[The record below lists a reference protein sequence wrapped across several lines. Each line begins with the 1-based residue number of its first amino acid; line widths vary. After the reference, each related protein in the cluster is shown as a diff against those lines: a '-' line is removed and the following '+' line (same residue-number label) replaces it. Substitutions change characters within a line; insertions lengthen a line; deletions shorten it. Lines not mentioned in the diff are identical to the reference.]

1 MANDFKRYTKTSC
14 TTSTGAS
21 ADAVYTVP
29 STSGTGAMETVVI
42 GIYLS
47 NKAATGVTAS
57 VFLDAGTGTGDD
69 VYLVK
74 DATIPAG
81 ASLEVVS
88 GGKVVVQGNGTVND
102 IVRVSC
108 GTASSLD
115 AVVSVLEDV

>member
-29 STSGTGAMETVVI
+29 SSGSAMETVVI
-42 GIYLS
+42 GIYLT
-47 NKAATGVTAS
+47 NKTANGVTAS
-57 VFLDAGTGTGDD
+57 VFLDTHAGTSTD
-69 VYLVK
+69 VYLLK

-81 ASLEVVS
+81 SALEVVS
-88 GGKVVVQGNGTVND
+88 GGKVVLQGTGSAND
-102 IVRVSC
+102 AIRVSC
-108 GTASSLD
+108 GTATALD

>member
-1 MANDFKRYTKTSC
+1 MANDFKRYTKANV
-14 TTSTGAS
+14 TTSTGTS

-29 STSGTGAMETVVI
+29 STGSVAMETVVI

-47 NKAATGVTAS
+47 NTGTTGVTGS

-69 VYLVK
+69 IYVVK
-74 DATIPAG
+74 DATVPAG
-81 ASLEVVS
+81 SSLEVIS
-88 GGKVVVQGNGTVND
+88 GGKLVVQGNGTVND

-115 AVVSVLEDV
+115 ATVSVLEDV

>member
-29 STSGTGAMETVVI
+29 SSGSAMETVII

-69 VYLVK
+69 VYLLK

>member
-29 STSGTGAMETVVI
+29 SSGSAMETVVI

-57 VFLDAGTGTGDD
+57 VFLDAYTGDD
-69 VYLVK
+69 VYLLK

-81 ASLEVVS
+81 SSLEVVS

>member
-1 MANDFKRYTKTSC
+1 MANDFKRYTQSSC
-14 TTSTGAS
+14 GTGTGAS

-29 STSGTGAMETVVI
+29 SSGSVAMETVVI

-47 NKAATGVTAS
+47 NKTANGVTAS

-69 VYLVK
+69 VYLLK

-81 ASLEVVS
+81 ASLECVS

-108 GTASSLD
+108 GTATALD
-115 AVVSVLEDV
+115 AIVSVLEDV